1 MCSQNRPALTHL
13 LSVTSER
20 PWPIDDRICGF
31 YAYADIRISAYP
43 HTLRGFFYAVSC
55 RYAHINSHKPQP
67 HMRIEKQPHPYLY
80 QHMKLYVTRP
90 SSSPLKF

>member
-1 MCSQNRPALTHL
+1 MCSQNRPAMTHL
-13 LSVTSER
+13 LSVTRER

-31 YAYADIRISAYP
+31 YADFSMRFHADMRISIRINHNRICAY
-43 HTLRGFFYAVSC
+43 
-55 RYAHINSHKPQP
+55 
-67 HMRIEKQPHPYLY
+67 EKQPHPYLY